1 MKALFRLI
9 VLCFFLSQF
18 GLAFASQKGEVKLGY
33 TTSDKTLVSDQVC
46 KKDSCKVY
54 CQTEVEVELMSSV
67 DAQDNNSDRV
77 GLGDVFSFLLTS
89 VFDLDITTP
98 FFGEQQTSAYLQ
110 QHRAKYLLYQSF
122 KIPHGLV

>member
-9 VLCFFLSQF
+9 VLCFFLF
-18 GLAFASQKGEVKLGY
+18 RLGFALASQHVEAGNNYAV
-33 TTSDKTLVSDQVC
+33 SDKTLVSDQVC

-67 DAQDNNSDRV
+67 DTQDNNSDRV
-77 GLGDVFSFLLTS
+77 ELGDVFSFLLTS

>member
-77 GLGDVFSFLLTS
+77 ELGDVFSFLLTS

>member
-18 GLAFASQKGEVKLGY
+18 GLTFASQKGEVKLGY

-77 GLGDVFSFLLTS
+77 ELGDVFSFLLTS

-98 FFGEQQTSAYLQ
+98 FFGKQQTSAYLQ

>member
-18 GLAFASQKGEVKLGY
+18 GLAFASQKGEVKFGY

-77 GLGDVFSFLLTS
+77 ELGDVFSFLLTS

-122 KIPHGLV
+122 KIAHGLV